1 MSKPQQ
7 TCIFCGNT
15 GMSKEHIWGKWLKDY
30 VRQDLLKHGMFTQV
44 VNRPGTPNTE
54 HLHIKSGDPLQS
66 KVRVVCTKCN
76 NECLSAIQDR
86 AKPHLIPLF
95 TGTTRVLG
103 VEAQEILATWITMA
117 TMTAEHLISD
127 PRQRAI
133 SQTDREYLWR
143 NSKPPT
149 EWRILIGRYQ
159 RHRLATQW
167 THCDIPVLET
177 KDVPPAGVP
186 PQSNMQITTFMIG
199 ELFAHAMSTQ
209 FPNQVRDWDFRTWP
223 RARVLLSQVWP
234 IEETAMV
241 WPTQTMSMTDLDAF
255 NIGRAYFNWLNG
267 IARLHGF

>member
-1 MSKPQQ
+1 MSKPRK
-7 TCIFCGNT
+7 TCGNT
-15 GMSKEHIWGKWLKDY
+15 GMSKEHIWGQWLKNY

-54 HLHIKSGDPLQS
+54 HLRIKSGDPLQS

-76 NECLSAIQDR
+76 NEWLSEIQNR

-117 TMTAEHLISD
+117 TMTAEHLVSD

-133 SQTDREYLWR
+133 SQADREFLWR
-143 NSKPPT
+143 NSKPPA
-149 EWRILIGRYQ
+149 EWRILIGRYE

-167 THCDIPVLET
+167 THCDMPVLET

-199 ELFAHAMSTQ
+199 EFFAQ
-209 FPNQVRDWDFRTWP
+209 RG
-223 RARVLLSQVWP
+223 
-234 IEETAMV
+234 
-241 WPTQTMSMTDLDAF
+241 
-255 NIGRAYFNWLNG
+255 GRGRGDCRWFCRSGWRWRG
-267 IARLHGF
+267 TV